1 MCASSLTG
9 PQKYKADRRSPEAP
23 NWLPGPMIASGCCV
37 RDFGVFR
44 CISEGGSKKDHKL
57 STPRFTM
64 DRPEDR
70 EYSYCIHDREKL
82 HQPASPEPDSRGQVA
97 RRRAKNRE
105 RLTLTAS
112 HYSQSLQSH
121 THHRHSTEW
130 QWGGAGAVMTHEAC
144 GAACPPVRSGRFGT
158 PSCGTPSWHAPSLVR
173 VIVRNDALAL
183 LLGRLPRRDEVGP
196 RAAAARFDG
205 PRRICRGN

>member
-130 QWGGAGAVMTHEAC
+130 QWGGAGAVMTHESCVACAMTDVHVRSC
-144 GAACPPVRSGRFGT
+144 GAPQYLPFLLYGFYAHLPAISRRL
-158 PSCGTPSWHAPSLVR
+158 PSLLGGAGVLHC
-173 VIVRNDALAL
+173 VIYLSCRCTHPALHCL
-183 LLGRLPRRDEVGP
+183 Q
-196 RAAAARFDG
+196 
-205 PRRICRGN
+205 